1 MKSLRP
7 PVPAPAARRPVRP
20 LAALTLLM
28 LALGAGGPARAE
40 RADRTQPLEFQ
51 AQAVRIDEKQRV
63 RVLTGEVQISKGSL
77 QIRAEQ
83 IEVREIAG
91 GYLIV
96 AAGSPGAAATFRQKR
111 EGLDEHVEG
120 QAERIE
126 YDTRAEKVLLSG
138 QAAMRRLLGTRV
150 ADEVTGHL
158 IRYDN
163 VAELYEIDG
172 RRPAGGAPASASAPA
187 PAGRVK
193 GTLEPRE
200 AAPGGAK

>member
-1 MKSLRP
+1 MKSSRP
-7 PVPAPAARRPVRP
+7 PVPRPAARRPVGPRV
-20 LAALTLLM
+20 ALTALM
-28 LALGAGGPARAE
+28 LAAGLAAPARAE
-40 RADRTQPLEFQ
+40 RADRTKPLEFQ
-51 AQAVRIDEKQRV
+51 AQAVRIDEKQRL

-77 QIRAEQ
+77 QIRAET

-91 GYLIV
+91 GYLVV
-96 AAGSPGAAATFRQKR
+96 ATGTPGAAATFRQKR
-111 EGLDEHVEG
+111 EGLDEQVEG
-120 QAERIE
+120 QAERLE

-138 QAAMRRLLGTRV
+138 QAAMRRLRGTRV

-172 RRPAGGAPASASAPA
+172 RRPAGATPASAAAPS
-187 PAGRVK
+187 GRVK